1 MTDNKPPNVSGTYS
15 LVPGIAGADFAQD
28 GDGVTLDTKVALIN
42 RVFKCVFR
50 TPLAASMKGE
60 FHTLLFNSSMD
71 RLLAAHRSAKGVELG
86 MWSNEPAT
94 WHGTGVL
101 LDKLDEGWHTL
112 SLASI
117 KNLSCIYLDGTC
129 SPPPALSRHINLPN
143 LISCVFLTLPFA
155 LANIAQ
161 GATLPRFP
169 SLPWRPSR
177 PSATRCRPARSS
189 GVPSLRS
196 CSLATK

>member
-1 MTDNKPPNVSGTYS
+1 LQRLSELLIPLIGKTLVLASPRETLKVQQAAWMTENKPPNVSGTYS
-15 LVPGIAGADFAQD
+15 LVPGIAGADFAND

-50 TPLAASMKGE
+50 TPLAATVKGE

-129 SPPPALSRHINLPN
+129 SPSH
-143 LISCVFLTLPFA
+143 
-155 LANIAQ
+155 
-161 GATLPRFP
+161 
-169 SLPWRPSR
+169 
-177 PSATRCRPARSS
+177 
-189 GVPSLRS
+189 
-196 CSLATK
+196 